1 MNNRNVFFI
10 GNHGHDLYFKEV
22 VKRLL
27 AEDCI
32 YGYMSHAL
40 IETEDEKL
48 RFLDSTLLYR
58 DQHFEQA
65 FVGVNWTFGS
75 QVNIDAIAG
84 FRAEVYAALDRISPY
99 LKSIAEK
106 ELYFNKLAGYCIGF
120 FENNTDIKKIITR
133 QTPHMPWDILFCRI
147 AIQFGIKLYSVNR
160 GVPGY
165 AVIWEGL
172 GESAV
177 KYKGDALSDSE
188 VTELYDT
195 IVKHNST
202 NRSYVKTFL
211 PQSYDKNKLKKVL
224 FRIFPF
230 LRFISLLRVLL
241 LKKIPLKIY
250 PATLNT
256 KPNTSFAGDEEV
268 SRLRFVLTSLFYE
281 KERLKRKIFLDKV
294 AGRRPDYNSQ
304 YAYFALHFQPES
316 TTLPKGSIY
325 REQVLAIKRLIEIL
339 PDEMMIYVKEHPRAL
354 IADIRNKNFRSIDF
368 YREIMELDRVQLV
381 HPEVDS
387 AELIENSTLVST
399 ITGSPLIEALPRG
412 IPAVAFGN
420 SVVEGCGS
428 LHKIIPR
435 TDSNKSAVEKLLR
448 KSSAEV
454 KLDFLDFLKCPD
466 WHKVCDN
473 ERSWKQ
479 VDYDYEYVNSMVDM
493 ILSLGNPID

>member
-172 GESAV
+172 G
-177 KYKGDALSDSE
+177 
-188 VTELYDT
+188 
-195 IVKHNST
+195 
-202 NRSYVKTFL
+202 
-211 PQSYDKNKLKKVL
+211 
-224 FRIFPF
+224 
-230 LRFISLLRVLL
+230 
-241 LKKIPLKIY
+241 
-250 PATLNT
+250 
-256 KPNTSFAGDEEV
+256 
-268 SRLRFVLTSLFYE
+268 
-281 KERLKRKIFLDKV
+281 
-294 AGRRPDYNSQ
+294 
-304 YAYFALHFQPES
+304 
-316 TTLPKGSIY
+316 
-325 REQVLAIKRLIEIL
+325 
-339 PDEMMIYVKEHPRAL
+339 
-354 IADIRNKNFRSIDF
+354 
-368 YREIMELDRVQLV
+368 
-381 HPEVDS
+381 
-387 AELIENSTLVST
+387 
-399 ITGSPLIEALPRG
+399 
-412 IPAVAFGN
+412 
-420 SVVEGCGS
+420 
-428 LHKIIPR
+428 
-435 TDSNKSAVEKLLR
+435 
-448 KSSAEV
+448 
-454 KLDFLDFLKCPD
+454 
-466 WHKVCDN
+466 
-473 ERSWKQ
+473 
-479 VDYDYEYVNSMVDM
+479 
-493 ILSLGNPID
+493 

>member
-1 MNNRNVFFI
+1 M
-10 GNHGHDLYFKEV
+10 
-22 VKRLL
+22 
-27 AEDCI
+27 
-32 YGYMSHAL
+32 
-40 IETEDEKL
+40 
-48 RFLDSTLLYR
+48 
-58 DQHFEQA
+58 
-65 FVGVNWTFGS
+65 
-75 QVNIDAIAG
+75 
-84 FRAEVYAALDRISPY
+84 
-99 LKSIAEK
+99 
-106 ELYFNKLAGYCIGF
+106 
-120 FENNTDIKKIITR
+120 
-133 QTPHMPWDILFCRI
+133 
-147 AIQFGIKLYSVNR
+147 
-160 GVPGY
+160 
-165 AVIWEGL
+165 
-172 GESAV
+172 
-177 KYKGDALSDSE
+177 
-188 VTELYDT
+188 
-195 IVKHNST
+195 
-202 NRSYVKTFL
+202 
-211 PQSYDKNKLKKVL
+211 
-224 FRIFPF
+224 
-230 LRFISLLRVLL
+230 LL

-428 LHKIIPR
+428 LHKIIPC